1 MTKYRN
7 KPCKVCGKIDRS
19 KRKVCLDCKTKYPR
33 RWSEKGNPPFD
44 RLSSFEKEVK
54 EAVNDD

>member
-7 KPCKVCGKIDRS
+7 KPCVVCKKPDKS
-19 KRKVCLDCKTKYPR
+19 KRRVCLDCKTKYPSKK
-33 RWSEKGNPPFD
+33 SEKGSPPFN

-54 EAVNDD
+54 EAVK